1 MKERQD
7 QIVLRDSTLREGLDV
22 PGVRFA
28 PQDGI
33 RIAREL
39 VRAGIVEAEVVAP
52 ARVLAE
58 LPFARMVRAENI
70 ALRTSGLIYAA
81 RKECRGEIEQAS
93 KSLDHFDLLMPL
105 SEHREPKDFSTKKSV
120 LRDALR
126 FALSHLAEV
135 GAGFPHSTQIDPAAL
150 LEIAVEASNLG
161 ATRLIIYDTNGS
173 GDPFSVHELIK
184 QLRAAVTTSIFFHGH
199 NDLGMATAN
208 SLAAVLAGANGLDVT
223 VNGLGDR
230 AGNASLEQAAIA
242 LKSRGFDCGVDVSAL
257 ASLSHVVEELSG
269 VPVSKLAPVVG
280 EYAFAH
286 KSPSHLDIPSEF
298 EAYAPSSVQRDRS
311 IDRSGTHK

>member
-1 MKERQD
+1 MTEARNRV
-7 QIVLRDSTLREGLDV
+7 VLRDSTLREGLDV

-28 PQDGI
+28 PQEGI
-33 RIAREL
+33 RVAREL

-58 LPFARMVRAENI
+58 LPFARMVRAQNI
-70 ALRTSGLIYAA
+70 ELRTSGLIYAA
-81 RKECRGEIEQAS
+81 RKECRSEIERAS
-93 KSLDHFDLLMPL
+93 ISLDRFDLLMPL
-105 SEHREPKDFSTKKSV
+105 SERREPQDFSAKKSV
-120 LRDALR
+120 LLDVLR
-126 FALSHLAEV
+126 FALSHTADV
-135 GAGFPHSTQIDPAAL
+135 GAGFPHSTQVDPAAL
-150 LEIAVEASNLG
+150 LEIAIEASNHG
-161 ATRLIIYDTNGS
+161 ATRLTLYDTNGS
-173 GDPFSVHELIK
+173 GDPFSVYDLIK
-184 QLRAAVTTSIFFHGH
+184 RLRAETTTPVFFHGH

-208 SLAAVLAGANGLDVT
+208 SLAAVMAGANGLDVT

-242 LKSRGFDCGVDVSAL
+242 LASRGFDCGVDVSAL
-257 ASLSHVVEELSG
+257 ASLSQVIEELSG

-298 EAYAPSSVQRDRS
+298 EAYPPSSIRRGRS
-311 IDRSGTHK
+311 IDRGGTHR

>member
-1 MKERQD
+1 MKEASNR
-7 QIVLRDSTLREGLDV
+7 IVLRDSTLREGMDV

-28 PQDGI
+28 PQDGL

-58 LPFARMVRAENI
+58 LPFAAMIRSEGI

-81 RKECRGEIEQAS
+81 RKECRAEIEQAS
-93 KSLDHFDLLMPL
+93 RSLDHFDLLMPL
-105 SEHREPKDFSTKKSV
+105 SEHREPKDFGAKKSV
-120 LRDALR
+120 LREVLR
-126 FALSHLAEV
+126 FALSQCADV
-135 GAGFPHSTQIDPAAL
+135 GAGFPHSTQVDPAAL
-150 LEIAVEASNLG
+150 LEIAAEAANHG

-173 GDPFSVHELIK
+173 GDPFSVRDMIK
-184 QLRAAVTTSIFFHGH
+184 RLRAELSTPIFFHGH

-208 SLAAVLAGANGLDVT
+208 SLAAVMAGANGLDVT

-242 LKSRGFDCGVDVSAL
+242 LKSHGFDCGVDVSSL
-257 ASLSHVVEELSG
+257 ASLSHLVEELSG

-298 EAYAPSSVQRDRS
+298 EAYAPASVQRDRS
-311 IDRSGTHK
+311 IDRSGTH